1 MTDLTGRISGT
12 VTIGTGSQLD
22 SSHECFG
29 VSSPLPSNLHNWS
42 SHCTGLLFAGK
53 LPDLHSRVPTYD
65 NQPQSGLVW
74 SLKGTFFHL
83 LISSG
88 VLVVPKNVS
97 SSVRKR
103 KPSSVWKPF
112 RRVIEL
118 VCRCQLGCSRGIFCF
133 FWIHKMFESITKC
146 PSIFLLFTLVLL
158 IVHSWFLIRCFV

>member
-1 MTDLTGRISGT
+1 MGVTDLTGRISGT

-65 NQPQSGLVW
+65 NQLQSGLVW
-74 SLKGTFFHL
+74 SLKGTFFQL

-118 VCRCQLGCSRGIFCF
+118 VCHCQRGCSRGIFCF
-133 FWIHKMFESITKC
+133 F
-146 PSIFLLFTLVLL
+146 
-158 IVHSWFLIRCFV
+158 

>member
-1 MTDLTGRISGT
+1 MIGVTDLTGRISAT
-12 VTIGTGSQLD
+12 VAIGTGSQLD
-22 SSHECFG
+22 SLYECFG
-29 VSSPLPSNLHNWS
+29 VLSPLPSNLHSWS

-53 LPDLHSRVPTYD
+53 LLDLHSRVPTYD

-88 VLVVPKNVS
+88 VLVVPKIVS

-118 VCRCQLGCSRGIFCF
+118 VCHCQLGCSRGRFCF
-133 FWIHKMFESITKC
+133 F
-146 PSIFLLFTLVLL
+146 
-158 IVHSWFLIRCFV
+158 

>member
-1 MTDLTGRISGT
+1 MDLTGRISAT

-22 SSHECFG
+22 SSYECFG
-29 VSSPLPSNLHNWS
+29 VSSPPPPSNLHSWS

-53 LPDLHSRVPTYD
+53 LPDLHCRVPTYD

-88 VLVVPKNVS
+88 VLVPKNVS

-112 RRVIEL
+112 RRVVEL
-118 VCRCQLGCSRGIFCF
+118 VCHCQIGCSRGTFCF
-133 FWIHKMFESITKC
+133 FWIHKMFESFTKC